1 MPPRSSRTSESGG
14 RVKRQRGRR
23 VQLLRDNL
31 IRIKCSPWEVSY
43 SVTNETIRHGE
54 YGKELKEM
62 NAIVDEAISL
72 RIPESMTLEHAELHE
87 ELYAGTQ
94 EPGEVGEAARRVADA
109 LHAHFEKE
117 EEFALPLLGLLPAL
131 AAGDRNPAFRDALS
145 LSERLKTDLPEMLA
159 EHRGIVTALEGLVAA
174 AERAGATRYI
184 RFAEK
189 LKLHARME
197 EEVSY
202 PTAIL
207 IGAYIKLA
215 LQQ

>member
-1 MPPRSSRTSESGG
+1 
-14 RVKRQRGRR
+14 
-23 VQLLRDNL
+23 L
-31 IRIKCSPWEVSY
+31 IRIKCNPWEMAY
-43 SVTNETIRHGE
+43 SVTNERICHGE
-54 YGKELKEM
+54 HGKELKEM
-62 NAIVDEAISL
+62 NAIENKAINL

-109 LHAHFEKE
+109 LHEHFEKE

-131 AAGDRNPAFRDALS
+131 AAGDRNPAFRDALP
-145 LSERLKTDLPEMLA
+145 LAERLKADLPEMLA
-159 EHRGIVTALEGLVAA
+159 EHQGVVTALDGLVAA

-207 IGAYIKLA
+207 IGEYIKLA
-215 LQQ
+215 LKQ